1 MVEIAIKLKKLDFSI
16 EQIAEITE
24 ILIAEIKKTIKKIK
38 IWKGDI
44 KSLKSLL
51 LLRTFKMT

>member
-24 ILIAEIKKTIKKIK
+24 IPIAEIKK
-38 IWKGDI
+38 
-44 KSLKSLL
+44 L
-51 LLRTFKMT
+51 